1 MGVYAIKSEK
11 PIVTTKPLVRN
22 TVNQDYMNWVNYM
35 NTHDFTFKPIVTT
48 KPLVRNTV
56 NQDYMNWVNYM
67 NTHDFTFKIDKDNNL
82 KVKATKDKDNNLKVK
97 ATK

>member
-35 NTHDFTFKPIVTT
+35 NTHDFTFK
-48 KPLVRNTV
+48 
-56 NQDYMNWVNYM
+56 
-67 NTHDFTFKIDKDNNL
+67 IDGDNNL
-82 KVKATKDKDNNLKVK
+82 IVKATKYMNSLYCYN
-97 ATK
+97 

>member
-11 PIVTTKPLVRN
+11 PIA
-22 TVNQDYMNWVNYM
+22 
-35 NTHDFTFKPIVTT
+35 TT

-67 NTHDFTFKIDKDNNL
+67 NTHDFTFKIDGDNNL
-82 KVKATKDKDNNLKVK
+82 KVKATK
-97 ATK
+97 

>member
-35 NTHDFTFKPIVTT
+35 NTHDFTFK
-48 KPLVRNTV
+48 
-56 NQDYMNWVNYM
+56 
-67 NTHDFTFKIDKDNNL
+67 IDGDNNL
-82 KVKATKDKDNNLKVK
+82 KVKATKNKYMNSLYCYN
-97 ATK
+97 

>member
-1 MGVYAIKSEK
+1 MFLKDIVQIIYKRGIVMGVYAIKSE
-11 PIVTTKPLVRN
+11 
-22 TVNQDYMNWVNYM
+22 
-35 NTHDFTFKPIVTT
+35 KPIVTT

-82 KVKATKDKDNNLKVK
+82 KVKATK
-97 ATK
+97 

>member
-35 NTHDFTFKPIVTT
+35 NTHDFTFK
-48 KPLVRNTV
+48 
-56 NQDYMNWVNYM
+56 
-67 NTHDFTFKIDKDNNL
+67 IDGDNNL
-82 KVKATKDKDNNLKVK
+82 KVKATKKWTVYIATIKNN
-97 ATK
+97 TNH

>member
-35 NTHDFTFKPIVTT
+35 NTHDFTFK
-48 KPLVRNTV
+48 
-56 NQDYMNWVNYM
+56 
-67 NTHDFTFKIDKDNNL
+67 IDEDNNL
-82 KVKATKDKDNNLKVK
+82 KVKVIKKWTATLYCVTVFSPARTLEK
-97 ATK
+97 TS

>member
-35 NTHDFTFKPIVTT
+35 NA
-48 KPLVRNTV
+48 R
-56 NQDYMNWVNYM
+56 
-67 NTHDFTFKIDKDNNL
+67 DFTFKIDRDNNL
-82 KVKATKDKDNNLKVK
+82 KVKATKNK
-97 ATK
+97 

>member
-35 NTHDFTFKPIVTT
+35 NTHDFTFK
-48 KPLVRNTV
+48 
-56 NQDYMNWVNYM
+56 
-67 NTHDFTFKIDKDNNL
+67 IDRDNNL
-82 KVKATKDKDNNLKVK
+82 KVKAIK
-97 ATK
+97 

>member
-35 NTHDFTFKPIVTT
+35 NTHDFMSLRLPQRSG
-48 KPLVRNTV
+48 VRMPV
-56 NQDYMNWVNYM
+56 ACVPR
-67 NTHDFTFKIDKDNNL
+67 
-82 KVKATKDKDNNLKVK
+82 
-97 ATK
+97 

>member
-1 MGVYAIKSEK
+1 MFLKYIVQIIYKGGIVMGVYAIKSE
-11 PIVTTKPLVRN
+11 
-22 TVNQDYMNWVNYM
+22 
-35 NTHDFTFKPIVTT
+35 KPIVTT

-82 KVKATKDKDNNLKVK
+82 KVKATK
-97 ATK
+97 

>member
-35 NTHDFTFKPIVTT
+35 NTHDFTFK
-48 KPLVRNTV
+48 
-56 NQDYMNWVNYM
+56 
-67 NTHDFTFKIDKDNNL
+67 IDGDNNL
-82 KVKATKDKDNNLKVK
+82 KVKSTKNKYMNSLYCYN
-97 ATK
+97 

>member
-35 NTHDFTFKPIVTT
+35 NTHDFTFK
-48 KPLVRNTV
+48 
-56 NQDYMNWVNYM
+56 
-67 NTHDFTFKIDKDNNL
+67 IDGDNNL
-82 KVKATKDKDNNLKVK
+82 KVNATK
-97 ATK
+97 